1 MKPNLIKIGVISL
14 SLVVIAG
21 CKETTFQSPTS
32 KTSFRQ
38 IETDSN
44 LNNTD
49 LLSAHIEDFIFNQF
63 QAKRTSV
70 APLAEF
76 TYGLVLLNAASGTTY
91 NELANHLSIGMPD
104 YSPLNIGVN
113 STLAELIPIN
123 SYSQRQSLF
132 MIWPVKLDQPF
143 QLRMA
148 ETLNFDIVK
157 LGAASLASQRAL
169 DSWWSNDP
177 LPKSKAPN
185 TPLSKSTDQILF
197 LSQVQLDLKWPGEFK
212 DSQLSY
218 LGKAKAVTKESF
230 QLITID
236 CQEYETL
243 IYRPTPFNN
252 AGDHR
257 PNRELFHQLLQ
268 TEEAKEE
275 EVLIKI
281 SAPPSALTNL
291 TPTLPEVIVSGP
303 NDLRYMALE
312 LDGNY
317 GIQQSW
323 QQETISINGKVAE
336 PSNESATYPTSWII
350 IRHAKTK
357 VPLYAWKS

>member
-1 MKPNLIKIGVISL
+1 MIIGVIGL
-14 SLVVIAG
+14 SLAVIAG

-113 STLAELIPIN
+113 STLAELIPSN

-177 LPKSKAPN
+177 LPKTKAPN
-185 TPLSKSTDQILF
+185 SQLSKSTDQILY
-197 LSQVQLDLKWPGEFK
+197 LSQVQLNLNWPGELENTE
-212 DSQLSY
+212 LSY
-218 LGKAKAVTKESF
+218 LGKAKVVTKNSF
-230 QLITID
+230 QLVTID
-236 CQEYETL
+236 CKEFETI
-243 IYRPTPFNN
+243 IYRPIPFNN
-252 AGDHR
+252 AGDNR
-257 PNRELFHQLLQ
+257 PNRDVFHNLLQ
-268 TEEAKEE
+268 SEEGIEE

-281 SAPPSALTNL
+281 SAPPSTLANL
-291 TPTLPEVIVSGP
+291 TPTLPEVIISGP

-317 GIQQSW
+317 GVQQSW
-323 QQETISINGKVAE
+323 QRVNISINGKVAE
-336 PSNESATYPTSWII
+336 PSKESTTHPSSWII